1 MYTVQLQFKC
11 KPFSPLKVSG
21 AMQWI
26 YFVLIV
32 GQDVGA
38 MRLGLCLKSYIH
50 RRIPR
55 WRLEGGSRK
64 HAS

>member
-1 MYTVQLQFKC
+1 
-11 KPFSPLKVSG
+11 
-21 AMQWI
+21 MQWI

-50 RRIPR
+50 KIRAN
-55 WRLEGGSRK
+55 WK
-64 HAS
+64 